1 MKKIAI
7 MQPYFFPYIGYFQLF
22 KESDEFVLYD
32 KIKYTKKGWINRNRI
47 LTNNG
52 IEYITLPLK
61 KDSDYLTVCERELSQ
76 TWDNDR
82 IKMVNR
88 LTNYYRKSPFFKEH
102 FDIINQCINQNER
115 NLFDFIHGSIKII
128 NNYLELKTP
137 IVVYSDLG
145 IDESYKNK
153 EKVIEICKT
162 LGADKYINP
171 IGGVGLYSKEEFLT
185 HGIELNFLKV
195 NGVTYYQGQDTFSGS
210 LSIVDILMFNSKED
224 IKNFLNKYIL
234 V

>member
-1 MKKIAI
+1 

-88 LTNYYRKSPFFKEH
+88 LTNHYRKSPFFKEH

-171 IGGVGLYSKEEFLT
+171 IGGVGLYSKEDFLT

-210 LSIVDILMFNSKED
+210 LSIIDVLMFNSKEE
-224 IKNFLNKYIL
+224 IKNFLKKYIL

>member
-7 MQPYFFPYIGYFQLF
+7 MQPYFLPYIGYFQLF
-22 KESDEFVLYD
+22 KEVDEFVLYD

-61 KDSDYLTVCERELSQ
+61 KDSDFLMIYERELSK
-76 TWDNDR
+76 TWDKDR

-88 LTNYYRKSPFFKEH
+88 LTNNYRKSPFFKEH
-102 FDIINQCINQNER
+102 FDIINECINQKEI
-115 NLFDFIHGSIKII
+115 NLFDFIYGSIKII

-137 IVVYSDLG
+137 IIIYSDLG
-145 IDESYKNK
+145 IDEKLKNK
-153 EKVIEICKT
+153 EKVIEVCKS
-162 LGADKYINP
+162 LKSNEYINP
-171 IGGVGLYSKEEFLT
+171 IGGLNLYSKEEFLNN
-185 HGIELNFLKV
+185 GIELKFLKV
-195 NGVTYYQGQDTFSGS
+195 NELTYYQGQDTFSGS
-210 LSIVDILMFNSKED
+210 LSIADVLMFNSKED
-224 IKNFLNKYIL
+224 IKTFLNRYSL